1 MKSILTLIF
10 SLTGL
15 LITSLAMGSTLRG
28 QPMFGVMGQAA
39 ESGVEVQMVLE
50 HSTAAVMGLQPGDV
64 ITTFNQQPVSTFP
77 QLVELINALQVGD
90 ELTIELIREQQATRA
105 SGQVL
110 PRPTERDDR
119 YQVLY
124 DQVQLHN
131 NTLRSIVYQ
140 PKDLKPGEQ
149 RPALYY
155 IQGYTCQSID
165 HAMVPQLTIQQLL
178 SEVAAHGYVVYK
190 IEKFGVG
197 DSQGALACSQVDFT
211 QELAGFKAGL
221 KALKA
226 YDFVDAD
233 AVYLFGHS
241 LGGVYAPLVDDGG
254 QFKGVALYGAVLKS
268 WYDYLLDMFSE
279 QAVMMGTPK
288 ATADANT
295 RLIQPLLDAWLNTN
309 RNWDEILN
317 DPALSAAFAAELLPL
332 QGDQVFQR
340 HHSFFRDL
348 NRYDLA
354 RAWQKVN
361 APVLVMHG
369 AHDIQT
375 ISDQWAKDLTALL
388 NQDGADQATLAIF
401 PNTDHGLMQHESFE
415 ALRQAMTEGRYNP
428 AQPGKHYNEEV
439 AEKLIEWMDRS
450 QKG

>member
-1 MKSILTLIF
+1 MKPIQLCLLTLA
-10 SLTGL
+10 GL
-15 LITSLAMGSTLRG
+15 LLSSLAQSTSLRG

-39 ESGVEVQMVLE
+39 EPGVEVQMVLE
-50 HSTAAVMGLQPGDV
+50 QSTAAVMGLKTGDI
-64 ITTFNQQPVSTFP
+64 ITTFNQQPVNSFP
-77 QLVELINALQVGD
+77 QLVELINALNVGD
-90 ELTIELIREQQATRA
+90 QLTIELIRDQQASQL

-110 PRPTERDDR
+110 SRPREQDERFR
-119 YQVLY
+119 VLY
-124 DQVQLHN
+124 DEVKTGN

-140 PKDLKPGEQ
+140 PNDLQAGDQ
-149 RPALYY
+149 RPALFY

-178 SEVAAHGYVVYK
+178 SEVATHGYVVYK

-197 DSQGALACSQVDFT
+197 DSQGELACSQVNFS

-221 KALKA
+221 RALKA

-233 AVYLFGHS
+233 AVFLFGHS
-241 LGGVYAPLVDDGG
+241 LGGVYAPLVDEGS
-254 QFKGVALYGAVLKS
+254 QFKGIALYGAVLKP

-288 ATADANT
+288 ATAAENT
-295 RLIQPLLDAWLNTN
+295 RLIQPLLHAWLNTDLS
-309 RNWDEILN
+309 WESITA
-317 DPALSAAFAAELLPL
+317 DPQMADAFAANLLPH

-354 RAWQKVN
+354 KAWRQVT
-361 APVLVMHG
+361 APVLVLHG

-388 NQDGADQATLAIF
+388 NADSPGQATLEIF
-401 PNTDHGLMQHESFE
+401 DNTDHGLMKHDSFE
-415 ALRQAMTEGRYNP
+415 ALRQAMQEGRYNP
-428 AQPGKHYNEEV
+428 AQPGEHYNQEV
-439 AEKLIEWMDRS
+439 AQTLIKWMDRS